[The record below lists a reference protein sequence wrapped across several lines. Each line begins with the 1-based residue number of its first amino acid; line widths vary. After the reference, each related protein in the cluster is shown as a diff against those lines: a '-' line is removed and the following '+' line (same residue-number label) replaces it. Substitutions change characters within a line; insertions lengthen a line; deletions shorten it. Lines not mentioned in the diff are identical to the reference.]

1 MNTPT
6 ERSTSQVEEALLLEP
21 NLQFFSFAHLP
32 AHLQEVSKPFCD
44 LAWQVCESLP
54 ANDQRRLC
62 IERLLEAKDAAVRA
76 RLWKDLV
83 LPR

>member
-1 MNTPT
+1 MNQPT
-6 ERSTSQVEEALLLEP
+6 DRAPSPTEEALLLEP

-32 AHLQEVSKPFCD
+32 QHLQEVSKPFCD
-44 LAWQVCESLP
+44 LAWQVVESLP